1 MALATESVSKP
12 NVHKRID
19 ALATR
24 LRRRQLI
31 GSREVALE
39 VVKLLRDVVAG
50 AKFSSF
56 QQLVDH
62 LEEVG
67 RLLQEAGPKELV
79 VTNMT
84 RRICML
90 IREEYQTAL
99 SNHLGDEDGAGGGA
113 GSSSSPGSELP
124 SPLMSHTAGAAPT
137 PALSRAT
144 SSFFPERRESGDI
157 LGRTSDGP
165 LGSIFNLLGH
175 SKATEGASR
184 SALSAFGGL
193 GGTATPGTSQL
204 PSPASSAAPSPVQS
218 PESSQILQR
227 PNPFTSRDSN
237 FGGYDAAT
245 SGSPTRAE
253 DDFSKRSFSLKPVF
267 IEAIAE
273 LMDEVETTY
282 RSVGEQ
288 AIEHIHSGEFIMTIG
303 HSKTVE
309 AFLKNAARKRKFTV
323 ICAETAPSFAGQ
335 TAAVAYSSAGI
346 PTILIPDS
354 NIFALLPRCSKV
366 LLGPHVILADGAL
379 LSIAGSLPL
388 CLAANR
394 MRVPVV
400 VVGGMFKFS
409 PVYLGEAADWGMR
422 DLGSPEEVLPSTE
435 DCVRAEAVVGRQ
447 RVLAADQDEDD
458 AANEAGE
465 EQDETEVLN
474 PYYDIVPADLVSLY
488 ISNLG
493 GHPSSLLYRLLND
506 MYGSS

>member
-1 MALATESVSKP
+1 MALSTESVSKP

-39 VVKLLRDVVAG
+39 VVRLLRDVVAG
-50 AKFSSF
+50 AKFSFF

-99 SNHLGDEDGAGGGA
+99 SNHLDDTDNTGGNGGA
-113 GSSSSPGSELP
+113 GPSSSPNSP
-124 SPLMSHTAGAAPT
+124 SDFASHTAGAAPT

-157 LGRTSDGP
+157 LGRTTDGP

-175 SKATEGASR
+175 SNATEGASR

-193 GGTATPGTSQL
+193 GGGGTATPGMG
-204 PSPASSAAPSPVQS
+204 SPASSAAPSPIQS

-227 PNPFTSRDSN
+227 PNPFANAADRN
-237 FGGYDAAT
+237 FASFNDDNAAANT
-245 SGSPTRAE
+245 PEE
-253 DDFSKRSFSLKPVF
+253 DDFSRRSFSLKPVF

-323 ICAETAPSFAGQ
+323 ICAETAPSFSGQ
-335 TAAVAYSSAGI
+335 KAAMAYSSAGI
-346 PTILIPDS
+346 ATILIPDS

-366 LLGPHVILADGAL
+366 LVGPHVILADGAL

-400 VVGGMFKFS
+400 AVGGMFKFS
-409 PVYLGEAADWGMR
+409 PIYWGEAADWGMR

-435 DCVRAEAVVGRQ
+435 ECVRASSSLMGAMPPLGSE
-447 RVLAADQDEDD
+447 DDEDED
-458 AANEAGE
+458 EAE
-465 EQDETEVLN
+465 EQEETEILN
-474 PYYDIVPADLVSLY
+474 PYYDVVPADLVSLY